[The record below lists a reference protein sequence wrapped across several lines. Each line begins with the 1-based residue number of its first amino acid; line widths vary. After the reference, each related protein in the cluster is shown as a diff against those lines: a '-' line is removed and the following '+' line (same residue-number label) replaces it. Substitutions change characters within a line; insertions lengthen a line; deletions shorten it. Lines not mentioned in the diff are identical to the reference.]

1 MRKPKI
7 FDEFELTNKI
17 GLSNYLSGNAE
28 LQQTIQKTKVNT
40 LDIITGGPIPPN
52 PSELLLSD
60 TLNEMFQKFKAEY
73 DFIVLDTPPVGLV
86 ADAFDLMKYA
96 DASLYVTRFDYTY
109 RGLLNG
115 ISEKYDEGEV
125 KSIGIVLNDYQT
137 KGSYGYGY
145 GYGYSYGYGYGYGYF
160 EEDAEYD
167 YDPSL
172 AGKIK
177 RLLRFNRYTKR
188 K

>member
-1 MRKPKI
+1 MMR
-7 FDEFELTNKI
+7 F
-17 GLSNYLSGNAE
+17 
-28 LQQTIQKTKVNT
+28 KTKVDT
-40 LDIITGGPIPPN
+40 LHIITGGPIPPN

-60 TLNEMFQKFKAEY
+60 TLKEMIDTFKSDY

-96 DASLYVTRFDYTY
+96 DASLYVARYDYTY
-109 RGLLNG
+109 RGLLHG

-125 KSIGIVLNDYQT
+125 KNIGIVLNDYQF
-137 KGSYGYGY
+137 KGGYGY

-160 EEDAEYD
+160 EEDANF
-167 YDPSL
+167 DPSL
-172 AGKIK
+172 VGKIK
-177 RLLRFNRYTKR
+177 RFLNFKKFLKR